1 MSSVV
6 FLRGVNV
13 GKHQRFQP
21 SILAKELHRL
31 EMVNVGAA
39 GTFVI
44 GAKIPAARLRAQIL
58 EKLSFKPEIMICPA
72 NDIVQLVPPALSA
85 EELTAGNVRIFVTAT
100 AKAPIVPSNLPLFA
114 PEKALWEV
122 KIVQISGSLVLSLWG
137 PVRKQSLYPNEVI
150 ERNLGVAGTTRSWN
164 TIEKILKVLQT

>member
-13 GKHQRFQP
+13 GKHHRFQP

-31 EMVNVGAA
+31 EMVSVGAA

-58 EKLSFKPEIMICPA
+58 ERLSFKPEIMIYPAMTLFNLCRRLCPRRSRQRA
-72 NDIVQLVPPALSA
+72 MSA
-85 EELTAGNVRIFVTAT
+85 F
-100 AKAPIVPSNLPLFA
+100 S
-114 PEKALWEV
+114 
-122 KIVQISGSLVLSLWG
+122 
-137 PVRKQSLYPNEVI
+137 
-150 ERNLGVAGTTRSWN
+150 
-164 TIEKILKVLQT
+164 